1 MINTTQQI
9 LLRFALIAFTAVII
23 PLDTSFAQSE
33 SSNRKTYTQ
42 IAQNDRWTNQVRTQL
57 IQASIAIG
65 LVNYRMTHN
74 PFIGDLGRRGQ
85 DDITLNLKR
94 GTNYAIIG
102 VCDNDCRDID
112 LQLYDDNGNL
122 VASDTKDDDTPV
134 VRITPRWN
142 AQFTIRVIMSSCSNA
157 PCRYGIGF
165 FGK

>member
-1 MINTTQQI
+1 MINTTSQI
-9 LLRFALIAFTAVII
+9 LIRFALMASSVVTI
-23 PLDTSFAQSE
+23 PLSAGFAHAEISNSE
-33 SSNRKTYTQ
+33 THTR
-42 IAQNDRWTNQVRTQL
+42 IAQNDRWTNQVRSQL

-94 GTNYAIIG
+94 GTSYAIVG

-112 LQLYDDNGNL
+112 LALYDDNGNL
-122 VASDTKDDDTPV
+122 VASDTRNDYTPV

-142 AQFTIRVIMSSCSNA
+142 AQFTIRVIMVSCSNA
-157 PCRYGIGF
+157 PCRYGIGA
-165 FGK
+165 FGQ